1 MVKRDK
7 VWVVPRGYSPLTGCK
22 IRGNVVLITQYGG
35 GARKPAAVAAVV
47 LPSNMLLTEASDSLL
62 QETGSYLLLDGYS

>member
-1 MVKRDK
+1 MVKREH
-7 VWVVPRGYSPLTGCK
+7 VFVVPKGYSPLTGCK
-22 IRGNVVLITQYGG
+22 IKGNVVLIAQYGG
-35 GARKPAAVAAVV
+35 GGARPSRPPS